1 MQPNTH
7 DAERRAEQRAALRR
21 LRRAQLAEARRIRQ
35 AVADTCL
42 LTPARLRAPCR
53 VAARGGPPGGDVPDA
68 HAADLAPAHPQQGV
82 PLRASAGCSAT
93 GTIRPGCMASP

>member
-7 DAERRAEQRAALRR
+7 DAEQRAALRR

-53 VAARGGPPGGDVPDA
+53 VAAG
-68 HAADLAPAHPQQGV
+68 APAR
-82 PLRASAGCSAT
+82 PLPRRRAR
-93 GTIRPGCMASP
+93 RPARWRCT